1 MTPTCA
7 VGFVLVYLASNL
19 AIGLFS
25 EVTEEESIQVKEVL
39 KHLSYAECDMIV
51 VSWSAFY
58 GKVLVTSKS
67 KLTTVETIYRVSFV
81 PKEIYPISDPT
92 L

>member
-1 MTPTCA
+1 MTSTCA

-19 AIGLFS
+19 AVGHSS

-58 GKVLVTSKS
+58 GKVLITSKS
-67 KLTTVETIYRVSFV
+67 KLTTIETICRVYIW
-81 PKEIYPISDPT
+81 PKGNLP
-92 L
+92 LF